1 MEQQG
6 NNSHCSPTLCRA
18 GCGFYGSSAM
28 DGMCSKCYKDA
39 LNRKMQPPP
48 TSSPSPS
55 MVASPAVNI
64 ATNNSTTLSGDL
76 RSSNSSFLDL
86 SSPPVPTMM
95 SASMPVHSA
104 HHMPKPASEINI
116 PSNVGSL
123 SADSALS
130 SSPSCSSLPGSFSD
144 PSSPMSEANKK
155 KNRCAECSKKVGLT
169 GFECRCGGMF
179 CPVHRYSDMHKC
191 SFDYKQM
198 GADEIRKNNPAV
210 RGEKVQKL

>member
-18 GCGFYGSSAM
+18 GCGFYGSSSM

-64 ATNNSTTLSGDL
+64 TTTNSTPLSGDL

-86 SSPPVPTMM
+86 SSSPVPIMM
-95 SASMPVHSA
+95 SASVPVHSA
-104 HHMPKPASEINI
+104 HHMVCFALINWLLDCSFFSADFEMTFWKKNFVGYFFILILINI
-116 PSNVGSL
+116 SHLFSFYFFIFQ
-123 SADSALS
+123 
-130 SSPSCSSLPGSFSD
+130 SC
-144 PSSPMSEANKK
+144 E
-155 KNRCAECSKKVGLT
+155 
-169 GFECRCGGMF
+169 
-179 CPVHRYSDMHKC
+179 
-191 SFDYKQM
+191 
-198 GADEIRKNNPAV
+198 
-210 RGEKVQKL
+210 